1 MCILF
6 SLLFSPLSLL
16 LSPSSFIS
24 LSFPSLSSSLSL
36 IGHNPRATR
45 DLLHSTDFSAAVGP
59 IQQHQS
65 TLHWSY
71 CHSDH
76 QHPPEWQSTGRVCLG
91 AECPLP
97 AGREHQPH
105 AQGAQTG
112 RGIWWSVC
120 VCVPSANNSHH
131 RHGFCLPNHCK
142 KWEWWR
148 HTYIS
153 PSFWAVI
160 STEVIY
166 YIQYICTC
174 ITYIHT
180 FIHTY
185 IHTVRTVHIVRY
197 DWWICSEWTYIM

>member
-1 MCILF
+1 MRMQHLQWSSLVVFPSVDWECHWCVF
-6 SLLFSPLSLL
+6 S
-16 LSPSSFIS
+16 SPSSSSLSSPSYLSS
-24 LSFPSLSSSLSL
+24 LSFYLPSLSSSLSL

-45 DLLHSTDFSAAVGP
+45 DLLHSTDFSAAVRP
-59 IQQHQS
+59 IQRHQS

-105 AQGAQTG
+105 AQGTQTG

-131 RHGFCLPNHCK
+131 QHGFCLPNHCK
-142 KWEWWR
+142 KWEWWM
-148 HTYIS
+148 HTVY
-153 PSFWAVI
+153 W
-160 STEVIY
+160 
-166 YIQYICTC
+166 
-174 ITYIHT
+174 YIHNVRT
-180 FIHTY
+180 HIHV
-185 IHTVRTVHIVRY
+185 HTVHIVRY
-197 DWWICSEWTYIM
+197 DWWICSDWTNVM